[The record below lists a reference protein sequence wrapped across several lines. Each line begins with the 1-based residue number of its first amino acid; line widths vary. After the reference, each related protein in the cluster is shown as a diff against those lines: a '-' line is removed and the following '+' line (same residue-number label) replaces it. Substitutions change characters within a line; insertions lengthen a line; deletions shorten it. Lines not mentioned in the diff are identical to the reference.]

1 MQYYISWTHSDPI
14 YHQAIPDLG
23 VLVSPPNVSLSWSLV
38 DWPVLPS
45 RIIIDSGA
53 YQYYRN
59 ERQVSPAET
68 LNRQL
73 AIVTEQVS
81 MVGICHLDVPLLG
94 TRELAELDRRVTRSL
109 AHARWLMDQVEAGRL
124 PANVYPIGVIQ
135 GYSVE
140 SVYFVAQVL
149 QDMGYTSFALGSLAN
164 MATNNGDEVLR
175 RVEAALEAVGPEI
188 HVLGVSSVALLP
200 AIAQLGVRSA
210 DSSAPMREA
219 WMGGIVYSRPFRRYK
234 IASAHFREWQRSYKF
249 ADLLETPLP
258 CECPVCL
265 VDSQRLMEIRGKQYV
280 NLRALHNCYH
290 LAREFASAYPES

>member
-23 VLVSPPNVSLSWSLV
+23 VLVSPPNVSLSWSLA
-38 DWPVLPS
+38 DWPVLPP

-53 YQYYRN
+53 YQYHRSA
-59 ERQVSPAET
+59 RLVSPADT
-68 LNRQL
+68 LERQL
-73 AIVTEQVS
+73 AIVKEQTRVI
-81 MVGICHLDVPLLG
+81 GFCHLDVPLLG
-94 TRELAELDRRVTRSL
+94 TRDHVDLDRRVMRSL
-109 AHARWLMDQVEAGRL
+109 AHARWLMEQVVASRL
-124 PANVYPIGVIQ
+124 PASVYPIGVIQ

-140 SVYFVAQVL
+140 SVYFVAQAL
-149 QDMGYTSFALGSLAN
+149 QDMGYTSFALGSLAS

-175 RVEAALEAVGPEI
+175 RVEAALEAIGPEI